1 MKDLPMIILK
11 TLEKEK
17 ISTQERE
24 ISLENFLKI
33 TEVLLSA
40 NIDTMKP
47 DLVLLDALTEQL
59 LEQTK
64 KSSTAS
70 L

>member
-1 MKDLPMIILK
+1 MKDLPRIILK
-11 TLEKEK
+11 NLEKEN

-24 ISLENFLKI
+24 ISLDSFLKI

>member
-11 TLEKEK
+11 NLEKEK
-17 ISTQERE
+17 IGTQERE
-24 ISLENFLKI
+24 ISFENFLKI